1 MRKTPYFALCAACLV
16 WQQAPAADP
25 DVFINQITTSA
36 TVENDERTAQPGAVL
51 TRVNQDSDGGV
62 SVDAYAQLDDN
73 NTAFQSYS
81 GFNAVRV
88 QAALANGYPQ
98 NIFRAHTSYDISVTT
113 GTDSQALFLD
123 YLVFPG
129 VVGLPRFAAAGS
141 RARISYSVDTAG
153 PISNPTTGIQAEV
166 LLERVL
172 QGRNVVTQ
180 STVDPIFTAAGVQ
193 TSGATDVEGFLVDT
207 IETQPFFDTV
217 YLGFYSP
224 VSLVE
229 VRYQMEA
236 LIEIPGY
243 ETAAIA
249 RIGDPFVLRAD
260 IQAQIDRY
268 FPGSDVPFRIRAV
281 KLIPEPTAGWFGVVG
296 LACLAFRLRQRRDVS
311 RRTEKDVV
319 LRYRT

>member
-1 MRKTPYFALCAACLV
+1 MRKTSFFALCVACLV
-16 WQQAPAADP
+16 CQQAPAADP
-25 DVFINQITTSA
+25 PVFINQITTSA
-36 TVENDERTAQPGAVL
+36 SVQNDERTARPGAVL
-51 TRVNQDSDGGV
+51 TRVNEDSDGGV
-62 SVDAYAQLDDN
+62 SVDAYASLDDN

-98 NIFRAHTSYDISVTT
+98 NIFRASTSYDLSVTT
-113 GTDSQALFLD
+113 GPDYQALFLD

-141 RARISYSVDTAG
+141 KARISYSVDTAG
-153 PISNPTTGIQAEV
+153 PISNSTTGIQAEV

-172 QGRNVVTQ
+172 QGRNVVTR
-180 STVDPIFTAAGVQ
+180 STVDPIFAAAGVQ
-193 TSGATDVEGFLVDT
+193 TSGAAEIEGFLVDT

-224 VSLVE
+224 VSVVD

-249 RIGDPFVLRAD
+249 RIGDPFALRAD
-260 IQAQIDRY
+260 LQAEIDKH
-268 FPGSDVPFRIRAV
+268 FPGSNVPFRIRAV
-281 KLIPEPTAGWFGVVG
+281 PMSAVPEPSPGGFALAGLVVIAWRLVRRAALPRG
-296 LACLAFRLRQRRDVS
+296 SGAFAALG
-311 RRTEKDVV
+311 
-319 LRYRT
+319 